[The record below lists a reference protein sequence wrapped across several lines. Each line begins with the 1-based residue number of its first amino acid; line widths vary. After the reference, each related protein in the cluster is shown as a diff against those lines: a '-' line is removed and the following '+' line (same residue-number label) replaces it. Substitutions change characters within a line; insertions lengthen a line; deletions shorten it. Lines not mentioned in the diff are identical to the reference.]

1 MKLNSEILSDEIF
14 RANIFSYFQK
24 TKKQDFSKQSASLT
38 VTTFSAQP
46 ECLEYLYNQKC

>member
-14 RANIFSYFQK
+14 SREHIFVSSGN
-24 TKKQDFSKQSASLT
+24 KKDFSKQSASLT

>member
-14 RANIFSYFQK
+14 SREHIFVSSGNKK
-24 TKKQDFSKQSASLT
+24 TSLT